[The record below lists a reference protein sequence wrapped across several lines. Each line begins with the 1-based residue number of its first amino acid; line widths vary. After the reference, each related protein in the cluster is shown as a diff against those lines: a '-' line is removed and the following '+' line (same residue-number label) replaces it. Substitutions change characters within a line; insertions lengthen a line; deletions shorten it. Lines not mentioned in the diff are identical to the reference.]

1 MNEKAKRIV
10 IFVII
15 ATAATAIDL
24 GSKEWAKNSLAR
36 LEHPLVLTVGSDD
49 DGKTVEEFLAAGPFP
64 DADPRDVL
72 PLARPLEIDATEPY
86 PVSRVTR
93 DRGYYLFLDEDRDS
107 PPLFVA
113 NPALK
118 EFSKKKGEGFSM
130 SDWKAAWRD
139 RVVKWPAL
147 IVDQFSFLDEEE
159 AVELIDKKLLHPLA
173 MNLPRLKGSI
183 VVSEGESYLLIER
196 NIDIFPGF
204 FRFIYA
210 ENPGAAW
217 GILSD
222 APQLIRKI
230 FLQFVSLAA
239 MLLLLVVAYRAPAD
253 QTASAVALAM
263 IFGGALGNFV
273 DRFGRH
279 YVVDFIDMYVNTAH
293 WPTYNVADIAISVG
307 VGILALQVL
316 RKKSPF

>member
-1 MNEKAKRIV
+1 MNQKAKRIV
-10 IFVII
+10 LFIII
-15 ATAATAIDL
+15 ALVAAALDL
-24 GSKEWAKNSLAR
+24 GTKEWAKNSLAR
-36 LEHPLVLTVGSDD
+36 LEHPLVLTVGAED
-49 DGKTVEEFLAAGPFP
+49 DGKTVEQFLASGPFP
-64 DADPRDVL
+64 DANPRDVL
-72 PLARPLEIDATEPY
+72 PLSRPLEVKPDEPY

-93 DRGYYLFLDEDRDS
+93 DRGYYLFLDDERETL
-107 PPLFVA
+107 PLFVA

-118 EFSKKKGEGFSM
+118 EFSKKRGEGFSM
-130 SDWKAAWRD
+130 ADWKAAWKD
-139 RVVKWPAL
+139 RVVRWPAL

-159 AVELIDKKLLHPLA
+159 AAELLEKKLAHPVS

-183 VVSEGESYLLIER
+183 VVSEGEKYLLIER
-196 NIDIFPGF
+196 TIDIIPGF

-222 APQLIRKI
+222 APSLVRKI

-239 MLLLLVVAYRAPAD
+239 MLLLLVVAYRAPDD

>member
-1 MNEKAKRIV
+1 MNEKVKRV
-10 IFVII
+10 ALFAII
-15 ATAATAIDL
+15 AVVAAALDL
-24 GSKEWAKNSLAR
+24 GTKEWAKNSLAR
-36 LEHPLVLTVGSDD
+36 LEHPLPLTVGSKD
-49 DGKTVEEFLAAGPFP
+49 DGKTIQEFLAAGPFA
-64 DADPRDVL
+64 DADPRDLL
-72 PLARPLEIDATEPY
+72 PLARPFEVKPEEPY

-93 DRGYYLFLDEDRDS
+93 DRGYFLFLDEERTS
-107 PPLFVA
+107 LPLFVA

-118 EFSKKKGEGFSM
+118 EYSRKQGERFSM
-130 SDWKAAWRD
+130 SEWKAAWRD
-139 RVVKWPAL
+139 RVVKWPEL
-147 IVDQFSFLDEEE
+147 IVNQFSFLDEEE
-159 AVELIDKKLLHPLA
+159 AVDLLNKKLLHPVA

-183 VVSEGESYLLIER
+183 VVSEGETYMLISREV
-196 NIDIFPGF
+196 DIIPGF

-239 MLLLLVVAYRAPAD
+239 MLLLLVVAYRAPAGH
-253 QTASAVALAM
+253 TASTVALAM